1 MHPFHTMKFSVAA
14 VVQVAVEPKNAADL
28 PKLVEGLKRLAKS
41 DPLVKCSTSKSG
53 QHIIAGAGELHLE
66 ICLKDLREDYMKG
79 ADVRVSEPVVS
90 FGETIDSITGYD
102 EKHPKICVS
111 KSPNKH
117 NRLYMYA
124 EPLEEKFIEAVDE
137 GEIQL
142 VSASE
147 MKKFGRKLADE
158 YNWDIGAARKIWTF
172 GCPPDALANCIVDTT
187 KGVQFLNEI
196 KDHVVGAFMQVT
208 TGGVLCD
215 EVMRGIRYNIT
226 DVKLHADAIHRGAG
240 QIMPCAKKVFFACQ
254 IASSPKLLEPMYLVD
269 ILVPQSAHSGVFN
282 TLNTRRGEIEKI
294 EDRIGTPL
302 SQIQAYLPVLESFGF
317 TELLRKN
324 TGGQAFPQM
333 KFSHW
338 KKVSGDPMKEDSSAY
353 KILMDTRKRKGLK
366 VTLPVFGDYY
376 DKV

>member
-1 MHPFHTMKFSVAA
+1 
-14 VVQVAVEPKNAADL
+14 
-28 PKLVEGLKRLAKS
+28 LVR
-41 DPLVKCSTSKSG
+41 CSTNKTG

-79 ADVRVSEPVVS
+79 AAVRVSEPIVS
-90 FGETIDSITGYD
+90 FGETIDAKTGYD
-102 EKHPKICVS
+102 EKHPKIAVS

-124 EPLEEKFIEAVDE
+124 EPLTDEFVKAVDE
-137 GEIQL
+137 DEITLPNQ
-142 VSASE
+142 AE
-147 MKKFGRKLADE
+147 MKKFGRTLADE
-158 YNWDIGAARKIWTF
+158 YGWDIGLARKIWTF
-172 GCPPDALANCIVDTT
+172 GCPPDAKANVVVDAT
-187 KGVQFLNEI
+187 KGVQFLSEI

-215 EVMRGIRYNIT
+215 EVMRGIKFCIT
-226 DVKLHADAIHRGAG
+226 DVKLHADTIHRGAG
-240 QIMPCAKKVFFACQ
+240 QIMPCAKRVFSACQ
-254 IASSPKLLEPMYLVD
+254 LSSSPKLLEPMFLLD
-269 ILVPQSAHSGVFN
+269 ITVPQSAQSGVFS
-282 TLNTRRGEIEKI
+282 TLNQNRGEIEKI
-294 EDRIGTPL
+294 EDRVGTPL

-338 KKVSGDPMKEDSSAY
+338 KKVSGDPFSEGSAAN
-353 KILMDTRKRKGLK
+353 KILMETRQRKGLK
-366 VTLPVFGDYY
+366 MTLPAFGDYY